1 MAELAVKVSVAMEF
15 DNVQKKKRKP
25 TRERKA
31 SYESLCE
38 RLKSAIAKD
47 GGRYVTFGFASGE
60 SDPSMERCGL
70 LACGVEYDKK
80 LYFLYVDKNR
90 TVQMVHHSE
99 TYRLMREIPSS
110 FSVLSYI
117 YSKQRQT
124 VIDIVQYY
132 LDEHEDD
139 MKLIGEIGIHP
150 VRSEKKNF
158 NRNGKPGTAKR
169 QHHRNKKKSAND
181 AK

>member
-25 TRERKA
+25 ARERKA

-80 LYFLYVDKNR
+80 LYFLYVQYGIGVYLPAVAAGTLIAASLVYLVKN
-90 TVQMVHHSE
+90 V
-99 TYRLMREIPSS
+99 
-110 FSVLSYI
+110 VLE
-117 YSKQRQT
+117 R
-124 VIDIVQYY
+124 
-132 LDEHEDD
+132 
-139 MKLIGEIGIHP
+139 
-150 VRSEKKNF
+150 RSGLF
-158 NRNGKPGTAKR
+158 DGKVT
-169 QHHRNKKKSAND
+169 
-181 AK
+181 